1 MVKMNKKDLAL
12 FCYPW
17 DVIDEGYDAI
27 IDAVKRSGLNAI
39 YITVNYHSG
48 MFFLPHSKKR
58 KIYFPEPGAL
68 YFNPSSWH
76 NNHSFQSPISNLTEN
91 WSQFWEELS
100 NQCKKNNIKL
110 CAWML
115 GTHNS
120 GIGNNYP
127 NTSVYN
133 AWGDPITHSLC
144 PFNSDVVDHF
154 INLSR
159 DVVNLG
165 VFDKILIE
173 SLEYLPLRHGHH
185 HEVIGVDF
193 SADIDFIMSLN
204 FSNKCLETLK
214 QKNIDGEMIRNWV
227 KKTTDDY
234 FNRKTNKEVMNW
246 SDFQSILDG
255 EFWNYYLAREES
267 ITNINTLVVNELRKD
282 KNLKI
287 GLVDF
292 GPLYPLGPNN
302 QRWQNGV
309 NLNSLLPLIDEI
321 HPTFYFADLDLI
333 KEKYDV
339 YKKVLNNKVEM
350 IPAMRTILP
359 QVSNQ
364 LDLKNQLQVF
374 NKDASGFSFYN
385 YSFMN
390 YENLDWINQS
400 LSENGD
406 I

>member
-1 MVKMNKKDLAL
+1 MKLSEINSLV
-12 FCYPW
+12 
-17 DVIDEGYDAI
+17 E
-27 IDAVKRSGLNAI
+27 
-39 YITVNYHSG
+39 
-48 MFFLPHSKKR
+48 
-58 KIYFPEPGAL
+58 L
-68 YFNPSSWH
+68 YFKKSEEIEGKKPFLKWLK
-76 NNHSFQSPISNLTEN
+76 PEKPTYN
-91 WSQFWEELS
+91 WEDITTRIFKLS
-100 NQCKKNNIKL
+100 NKIKSLINDGDRCLILSENRPYWLVSDIAIMNAGGISVPIFTTYSENDYEYILNDCKPSLIIVSNQNQFKKIKN
-110 CAWML
+110 
-115 GTHNS
+115 
-120 GIGNNYP
+120 
-127 NTSVYN
+127 
-133 AWGDPITHSLC
+133 
-144 PFNSDVVDHF
+144 F
-154 INLSR
+154 IN
-159 DVVNLG
+159 
-165 VFDKILIE
+165 
-173 SLEYLPLRHGHH
+173 P
-185 HEVIGVDF
+185 EVIKIISFEKIDTQ
-193 SADIDFIMSLN
+193 SLLISDILN
-204 FSNKCLETLK
+204 GK
-214 QKNIDGEMIRNWV
+214 
-227 KKTTDDY
+227 
-234 FNRKTNKEVMNW
+234 
-246 SDFQSILDG
+246 DFQK
-255 EFWNYYLAREES
+255 E
-267 ITNINTLVVNELRKD
+267 IN

-390 YENLDWINQS
+390 YENLDWIHQS

>member
-1 MVKMNKKDLAL
+1 
-12 FCYPW
+12 
-17 DVIDEGYDAI
+17 
-27 IDAVKRSGLNAI
+27 
-39 YITVNYHSG
+39 
-48 MFFLPHSKKR
+48 
-58 KIYFPEPGAL
+58 
-68 YFNPSSWH
+68 
-76 NNHSFQSPISNLTEN
+76 
-91 WSQFWEELS
+91 
-100 NQCKKNNIKL
+100 
-110 CAWML
+110 
-115 GTHNS
+115 
-120 GIGNNYP
+120 
-127 NTSVYN
+127 
-133 AWGDPITHSLC
+133 
-144 PFNSDVVDHF
+144 
-154 INLSR
+154 
-159 DVVNLG
+159 
-165 VFDKILIE
+165 
-173 SLEYLPLRHGHH
+173 
-185 HEVIGVDF
+185 
-193 SADIDFIMSLN
+193 MSLN

-234 FNRKTNKEVMNW
+234 FNQKTNKEVMNW

>member
-1 MVKMNKKDLAL
+1 MVTMINKDLAL

-27 IDAVKRSGLNAI
+27 INAVKRSGLNSI

-48 MFFLPHSKKR
+48 MFFLPHSTKR

-68 YFNPSSWH
+68 YFNPSNWH
-76 NNHSFQSPISNLTEN
+76 KKHSFQSPISNLTNN
-91 WSQFWEELS
+91 WSLFWEELS
-100 NQCKKNNIKL
+100 NKCKQNNIKL

-127 NTSVYN
+127 EMSVHN

-144 PFNSDVVDHF
+144 PFNSEVVDHF
-154 INLSR
+154 VNLSR
-159 DVVNLG
+159 DIVNLG

-193 SADIDFIMSLN
+193 SADLDFIMSLN
-204 FSNKCLETLK
+204 FSKKCLEALK
-214 QKNIDGEMIRNWV
+214 QKSVDGEMIKNWV
-227 KKTTDDY
+227 KETTNDY
-234 FNRKTNKEVMNW
+234 FNKNIKKEIMNW
-246 SDFQSILDG
+246 SDFENAIDG
-255 EFWNYYLAREES
+255 QFWKYYQIREES
-267 ITNINTLVVNELRKD
+267 ITNINKVVINELRQD

-292 GPLYPLGPNN
+292 GPLYPLGPNK

-309 NLNSLLPLIDEI
+309 NLTSLLPSIDEI
-321 HPTFYFADLDLI
+321 HPTFYFADLELF
-333 KEKYDV
+333 KQKYDI
-339 YKKVLNNKVEM
+339 YKNVLENKVDM
-350 IPAMRTILP
+350 IPAIRTILP
-359 QVSNQ
+359 QIANQTDLNNQ
-364 LDLKNQLQVF
+364 LKVF
-374 NKDASGFSFYN
+374 NQESAGFSFYN

-390 YENLDWINQS
+390 YENLDWINNS
-400 LSENGD
+400 LNILKD
-406 I
+406 N

>member
-100 NQCKKNNIKL
+100 NKCKKNNIKL

-154 INLSR
+154 VNLSR

-204 FSNKCLETLK
+204 FSNKCLEAL
-214 QKNIDGEMIRNWV
+214 
-227 KKTTDDY
+227 
-234 FNRKTNKEVMNW
+234 
-246 SDFQSILDG
+246 
-255 EFWNYYLAREES
+255 
-267 ITNINTLVVNELRKD
+267 
-282 KNLKI
+282 
-287 GLVDF
+287 
-292 GPLYPLGPNN
+292 
-302 QRWQNGV
+302 
-309 NLNSLLPLIDEI
+309 
-321 HPTFYFADLDLI
+321 
-333 KEKYDV
+333 
-339 YKKVLNNKVEM
+339 
-350 IPAMRTILP
+350 
-359 QVSNQ
+359 
-364 LDLKNQLQVF
+364 
-374 NKDASGFSFYN
+374 
-385 YSFMN
+385 
-390 YENLDWINQS
+390 
-400 LSENGD
+400 
-406 I
+406 